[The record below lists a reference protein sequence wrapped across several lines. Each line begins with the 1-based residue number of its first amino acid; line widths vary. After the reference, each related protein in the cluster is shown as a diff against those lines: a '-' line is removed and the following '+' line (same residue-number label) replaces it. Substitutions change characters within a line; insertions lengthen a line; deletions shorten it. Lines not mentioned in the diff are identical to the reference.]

1 MPRRPTSDALL
12 ERLLR
17 NPLARRN
24 VLRRAAVGIGAL
36 SLAGLLG
43 ACGGGSGGQSEEGA
57 TPQRGGTLVVG
68 AGEDSYEAKGAEADV
83 GQYPLNA
90 NIFEG
95 LVRMDAE
102 YAIVPALATEW
113 EFRAPNTWR
122 FTLRRNVQFHDGTPF
137 DASAVK
143 YTFDRVAETGGGTLG
158 LGPKSTKI
166 VDDFTVDVTPKF
178 ENRRL
183 VEQAVHPSYSIIAPG
198 SNPGTKPVGT
208 GPFRF
213 TSYRKQEEIAV
224 ARFDGYWG
232 QKALLDGIRFRFLPE
247 ANARRLALE
256 AGEVDL
262 ILDVP
267 REAVESLKS
276 KDFAIAT
283 SPVGAYAALYQNLSG
298 KKGYTILQDPAVRHA
313 IAYGFDRE
321 ALVGGVLEGLAA
333 DEQTMIPAR
342 LLGEQNAQKIEGYS
356 YDPDRARKLLDDA
369 GWTATGDEV
378 RSKAGKKLELTL
390 VNGFPSAQTHGAVP
404 EFLQGELAK
413 VGIGIKI
420 VKTPDTASY
429 EERLASGEGDLW
441 IEQGS
446 QNDANPAFLPA
457 LLFWSVGLFGDIG
470 YQPLFAPGKAFDDLV
485 VKALAGPDSE
495 EVKSIVGDAVS
506 ILIDDEAVVTPLA
519 GIYRI
524 NGMKSKVNRFDAH
537 PSGLQVRY
545 ERVFLTG

>member
-1 MPRRPTSDALL
+1 MSRRPNLASLL
-12 ERLLR
+12 ERL
-17 NPLARRN
+17 RRPPRTRE
-24 VLRRAAVGIGAL
+24 VLRWAVVAVSAL
-36 SLAGLLG
+36 GLAGLLG
-43 ACGGGSGGQSEEGA
+43 ACGGGGADGEGEESA
-57 TPQRGGTLVVG
+57 TPQRGGTLVIG
-68 AGEDSYEAKGAEADV
+68 AAEDSYESKGAEADV
-83 GQYPLNA
+83 GQYPLNT

-102 YAIVPALATEW
+102 YGIVPALATEW
-113 EFRAPNTWR
+113 EFRPPNTWR
-122 FTLRRNVQFHDGTPF
+122 FMLREGVQFHDGTPF
-137 DASAVK
+137 DAQAVK

-198 SNPGTKPVGT
+198 SNPGTKPIGT
-208 GPFRF
+208 GPFQF
-213 TSYRKQEEIAV
+213 SSYRKQEEIAV
-224 ARFDGYWG
+224 TRFEGYWG
-232 QKALLDGIRFRFLPE
+232 EKALLDGIRFRFLPE

-262 ILDVP
+262 IVDVP

-276 KDFAIAT
+276 KGFTVST
-283 SPVGAYAALYQNLSG
+283 SPVGAYSALYQNISG
-298 KKGYTILQDPAVRHA
+298 KKGYTILQDSAVRHA
-313 IAYGFDRE
+313 IAYGFDRD
-321 ALVGGVLEGLAA
+321 ALVGSVLEGLAE

-342 LLGEQNAQKIEGYS
+342 LLGEDNAGKVEGYS
-356 YDPDRARKLLDDA
+356 YDPDRAKQLLEEA
-369 GWTATGDEV
+369 GWTASGDGI
-378 RSKAGKKLELTL
+378 RSKEGKKLELTL
-390 VNGFPSAQTHGAVP
+390 VNGFPSAQTHGSVP

-457 LLFWSVGLFGDIG
+457 LLFWSVGLYGDIG
-470 YQPLFAPGKAFDDLV
+470 YQPLFAPGKAFDQLV

-495 EVKSIVGDAVS
+495 EVKSIVADAVKV
-506 ILIDDEAVVTPLA
+506 LIDDEAVVTPLA

-524 NGMKSKVNRFDAH
+524 TAMKSKVKRFDAH